1 MTDPL
6 VVSIPDLR
14 SAVVR
19 VLNAAEDVLG
29 SEVNMTVDYYWHLPV
44 DDAFDLT
51 TEPQSFTVGQLSD
64 DVETLREHGYA
75 APERAGH
82 DLSHLV
88 GVLRALEL
96 AARS

>member
-6 VVSIPDLR
+6 VVSIPELR

-29 SEVNMTVDYYWHLPV
+29 SEVNLNVDYYWHLPV

-64 DVETLREHGYA
+64 DVETLREHGDSS
-75 APERAGH
+75 PELAGH

-88 GVLRALEL
+88 GVLRALEV

>member
-1 MTDPL
+1 MTAPL

-19 VLNAAEDVLG
+19 VLNAAEKVLG
-29 SEVNMTVDYYWHLPV
+29 SEVNLTVDYYWHLSV
-44 DDAFDLT
+44 DDAFELT

-64 DVETLREHGYA
+64 DVETLREHGDT
-75 APERAGH
+75 ETDLAGH
-82 DLSHLV
+82 DLAHLV

-96 AARS
+96 VARP